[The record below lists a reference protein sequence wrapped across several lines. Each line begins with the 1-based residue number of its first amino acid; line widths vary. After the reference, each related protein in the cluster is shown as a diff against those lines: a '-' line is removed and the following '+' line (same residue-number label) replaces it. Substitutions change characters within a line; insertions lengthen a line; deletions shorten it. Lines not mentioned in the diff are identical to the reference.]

1 MDFKEQ
7 FQQYDATL
15 NQLRNQCNESE
26 KQAIVAETNVK
37 NLKEQKDQLIN
48 ECETFAGVPM
58 AQIPELLNQKTDELT
73 AIMNKLGAI
82 NINGPITQ
90 QTLDAIKELTK
101 EFDIAEP
108 AS

>member
-1 MDFKEQ
+1 
-7 FQQYDATL
+7 
-15 NQLRNQCNESE
+15 
-26 KQAIVAETNVK
+26 
-37 NLKEQKDQLIN
+37 
-48 ECETFAGVPM
+48 M

-73 AIMNKLGAI
+73 AIMNKLETI

-108 AS
+108 AN

>member
-1 MDFKEQ
+1 MAFKEQ
-7 FQQYDATL
+7 FQQYDNILT
-15 NQLRNQCNESE
+15 QLKNQCAESE
-26 KQAIVAETNVK
+26 KLAIVAETNVK

-58 AQIPELLNQKTDELT
+58 AQIPELLTQKTDELT
-73 AIMNKLGAI
+73 AIMNKLGTI
-82 NINGPITQ
+82 NVSGPITQ
-90 QTLDAIKELTK
+90 QTLDAIKKLTK

>member
-15 NQLRNQCNESE
+15 NQLKNQCNESE

-48 ECETFAGVPM
+48 ECEIFAGVPM

-73 AIMNKLGAI
+73 AIMSKLGTI

-108 AS
+108 AN